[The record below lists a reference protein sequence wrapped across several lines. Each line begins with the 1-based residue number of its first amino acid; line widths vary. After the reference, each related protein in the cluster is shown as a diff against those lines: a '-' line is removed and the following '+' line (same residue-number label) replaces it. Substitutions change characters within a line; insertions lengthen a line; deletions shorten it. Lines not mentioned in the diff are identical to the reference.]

1 MEFKDSQ
8 TWANLMSAYSG
19 ESQACVKY
27 QYYASKARADG
38 FQQMANIFDETSR
51 NEREHAKIWFKLLHD
66 GMPETLSNLQDAAA
80 GENFEWT
87 QMYAE
92 YAAKAREEGFER
104 IATLFDMVGKI
115 EAMHEAR
122 YRKLIGNIED
132 NKVFKSE
139 TSKKWICLNCGHV
152 HEGTEPP
159 EVCPV
164 CAHPQAFFEI
174 WDQNY

>member
-164 CAHPQAFFEI
+164 CAHPQAYFEL
-174 WDQNY
+174 QAKNY

>member
-104 IATLFDMVGKI
+104 IATLFDRVGK
-115 EAMHEAR
+115 
-122 YRKLIGNIED
+122 IED

-174 WDQNY
+174 WNQNY

>member
-8 TWANLMSAYSG
+8 TWANLMSAYAG

-38 FQQMANIFDETSR
+38 YQQMANIFEETSG

-66 GMPETLSNLQDAAA
+66 GMPDTLRNLQDAAA

-92 YAAKAREEGFER
+92 YAAKAREEGYDKIASLFE
-104 IATLFDMVGKI
+104 MVGNI
-115 EAMHEAR
+115 ESMHEAR
-122 YRKLIGNIED
+122 YRRLID
-132 NKVFKSE
+132 NLQNNQVFRREESQ
-139 TSKKWICLNCGHV
+139 KWICLNCGHV
-152 HEGTEPP
+152 IEGTEPP

-164 CAHPQAFFEI
+164 CAHPKAFFEI

>member
-104 IATLFDMVGKI
+104 SATLFDMVGKI

>member
-104 IATLFDMVGKI
+104 IAALFDMVGKI

-122 YRKLIGNIED
+122 YRKLIGNIEG

-139 TSKKWICLNCGHV
+139 TGKKWICLNCGHV
-152 HEGTEPP
+152 HEGTEPLYYFYKKKR
-159 EVCPV
+159 C
-164 CAHPQAFFEI
+164 
-174 WDQNY
+174 

>member
-164 CAHPQAFFEI
+164 CAHPQAVFEI

>member
-139 TSKKWICLNCGHV
+139 TGKKWICLNCGHV

>member
-104 IATLFDMVGKI
+104 IAALFDMVGKI

-122 YRKLIGNIED
+122 YRKLIGNIEG

-139 TSKKWICLNCGHV
+139 TGKKWICLNCGHV

>member
-159 EVCPV
+159 EAYPLCLRWQGSCWP
-164 CAHPQAFFEI
+164 ER
-174 WDQNY
+174 